1 MFAAAIVA
9 AAMIHTSGP
18 TPAMQLA
25 AVERVAPFHVYVLP
39 EGALLVRAEI
49 GRDEVGTPDVRL
61 EYSSA
66 GKIIE
71 VEERA
76 PEPSDS
82 TGSAD
87 PIGQPYNIDG
97 YPAVYR
103 ESGPAYR
110 YLSSLVWYRSELTVT
125 LTSRDGVNAPML
137 LDIALE
143 LR

>member
-1 MFAAAIVA
+1 MFPAAIVA
-9 AAMIHTSGP
+9 AAMIHPSGP

-39 EGALLVRAEI
+39 AGAQLMRAEI
-49 GRDEVGTPDVRL
+49 GRDVIGTADVRL

-66 GKIIE
+66 GKVID

-76 PEPSDS
+76 PEPTDS
-82 TGSAD
+82 TASAD
-87 PIGQPYNIDG
+87 ALAQPFNIDG
-97 YPAVYR
+97 YTALYR

-110 YLSSLVWYRSELTVT
+110 YVSSLVWYRSDLTIG